1 MFNNSKAIIGLLL
14 TFLTSTVSLADKKIN
29 IKKSA
34 AKTQK
39 EIIFED
45 SNSLIFDAEYIHDQ
59 SYIEEKINEIEQSV
73 ASMTGVYNTL
83 DDIIL
88 KNKLFESFN
97 TWKGT
102 KYKLGGTSKKGID
115 CSALTREVF
124 LDVFGYELPR
134 VSYDQVKKGKKILR
148 AELKPGDIVY
158 FKPNNTGS
166 HVAVYIG
173 NSLFINASS
182 SQGVVLSSLNN
193 SYWSK
198 YFKYGVRVDA
208 AREVR

>member
-1 MFNNSKAIIGLLL
+1 MFKKATLLFTLILLSTNSFAINL
-14 TFLTSTVSLADKKIN
+14 
-29 IKKSA
+29 KKSA
-34 AKTQK
+34 AKSQK
-39 EIIFED
+39 DLVLQDANSIIFD
-45 SNSLIFDAEYIHDQ
+45 GEYIHDQ
-59 SYIEEKINEIEQSV
+59 SYINSKINEIEESV
-73 ASMTGVYNTL
+73 MSMSGVYSNL
-83 DDIIL
+83 DNIIL
-88 KNKLFESFN
+88 KNKLFNAFDK
-97 TWKGT
+97 WAGT
-102 KYKLGGTSKKGID
+102 KYKLGGTNQYGID

-124 LDVFGYELPR
+124 RDVFGYELPR
-134 VSYDQVKKGKKILR
+134 VSVDQVKRGRKVSTSD
-148 AELKPGDIVY
+148 LKPGDLLY
-158 FKPNNTGS
+158 FTPENRVN